1 MFTKSILK
9 AFTALTSITKKGPV
23 NSDFKLKQ
31 IADFV
36 TSSKRSL
43 ICERIILIFNSN
55 MNII

>member
-9 AFTALTSITKKGPV
+9 AFTALISITKKGPV
-23 NSDFKLKQ
+23 NSDFQLNQ
-31 IADFV
+31 IADFE

-55 MNII
+55 VNII